1 MEGGTVLPPVKESEH
16 TTGSGLRGAQQESSM
31 G

>member
-1 MEGGTVLPPVKESEH
+1 MESGTVLPSVEESEH
-16 TTGSGLRGAQQESSM
+16 TTERGLRGAQQESSM